1 MGAGLQQKSGRIGQA
16 GGRSRAH
23 RPMSEINVT
32 PMVDVMLVLLI
43 VFMVTAPL
51 LTTGVPVDMPKA
63 ESRAIKDDDNKPLEI
78 TVTKENYIYIGETR
92 VERDRLI
99 EMLTAMTNNDPERRI
114 YIRADQALSYGLVM
128 DVLGGLNKAGFRRV
142 ALLSNSSAAKQP

>member
-1 MGAGLQQKSGRIGQA
+1 MGAGIQHKSGRGNRA
-16 GGRSRAH
+16 RSH

-63 ESRAIKDDDNKPLEI
+63 EARAIKDDDNKPLEVTI
-78 TVTKENYIYIGETR
+78 TKENLLYVGETK

-99 EMLTAMTNNDPERRI
+99 ELLTAMTNNDPERRI
-114 YIRADQALSYGLVM
+114 YIRADQALSYGMVM
-128 DVLGGLNKAGFRRV
+128 DVLGGLNKAGFRKV
-142 ALLSNSSAAKQP
+142 ALLSNSSSSKQP